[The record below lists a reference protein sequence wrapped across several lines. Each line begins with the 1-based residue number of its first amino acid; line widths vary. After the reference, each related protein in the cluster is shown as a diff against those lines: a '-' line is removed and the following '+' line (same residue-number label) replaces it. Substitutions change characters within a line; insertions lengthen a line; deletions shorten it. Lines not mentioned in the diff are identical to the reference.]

1 MYTLE
6 VVGSGFLVV
15 VLSIV
20 KCGGDLFS
28 KKIKNIFLIA

>member
-20 KCGGDLFS
+20 KYICMYVPTM
-28 KKIKNIFLIA
+28 